1 MSARSPRP
9 ARLGR
14 GLGLFLYY
22 AVASR
27 LPASEFP
34 FGGVWRR
41 IRAACCRRFLAGA
54 GEDIN
59 VEPRVYLASGR
70 HVRLGSRSG
79 FGRGSRIYAAE
90 VGRDVMIAPEVVML
104 ARNHAW
110 EDLERPIAEQ
120 GEGPLAVP
128 VIEDG
133 AWIGERAVILPGRR
147 IGRGAIIGAGAVVSR
162 DVEPFAIVAGNPARP
177 VGHRRPSSSE

>member
-1 MSARSPRP
+1 MRAL
-9 ARLGR
+9 ALV
-14 GLGLFLYY
+14 LYY
-22 AVASR
+22 VLASR

-34 FGGVWRR
+34 LGAVWQRA
-41 IRAACCRRFLAGA
+41 RAACCRRFLAGA

-59 VEPRVYLASGR
+59 VEPKVYLASGR
-70 HVRLGSRSG
+70 HVTLGSGSG
-79 FGRGSRIYAAE
+79 FGRGSRIYGAE
-90 VGRDVMIAPEVVML
+90 VGRDVMVAPEVVML

-110 EDLERPIAEQ
+110 DDLGRPISEQ

-133 AWIGERAVILPGRR
+133 AWIGERAMILPGRR
-147 IGRGAIIGAGAVVSR
+147 IGRGAIVGAGAVVSR